1 LTQDDELD
9 DELRRLFRDE
19 RLDVPPSEGAESAIL
34 AGARRVRRRRTALA
48 ATGGALTVVVLIGA
62 GLFFGGLRSGNTQTA
77 APAVQP
83 ALSDSG
89 SAPAAT
95 PLPLNPPLG
104 SPPTEITTGS
114 ESQSSSPLST
124 ERTTASRVTS
134 TTTSP
139 RVDNSLPVSGP
150 VLGPSGYSKLQLGMT
165 FDDAKA
171 TGLLAGA
178 STAPTGCTDYTLS
191 EGTAGVRKVTISG
204 TNGIVSFEAAGAHT
218 PERIKVGSTKDQLE
232 AAYPSLA
239 KGGSGYTT
247 STGAG
252 GTYVFALDSN
262 NKVTDLLLAGP
273 IPC

>member
-1 LTQDDELD
+1 MTQDDELD
-9 DELRRLFRDE
+9 EELHRLFRDD
-19 RLDVPPSEGAESAIL
+19 RLDVPPREGAESAIL

-48 ATGGALTVVVLIGA
+48 ATGGTLTVVVLIGA
-62 GLFFGGLRSGNTQTA
+62 GLFFGGLRSGNTHTA

-95 PLPLNPPLG
+95 PIPLNPPIG
-104 SPPTEITTGS
+104 SPPTDTTVGS
-114 ESQSSSPLST
+114 EAESSAPLST
-124 ERTTASRVTS
+124 ERTTASRATS
-134 TTTSP
+134 TTTSQ
-139 RVDNSLPVSGP
+139 RADSVPVSGP

-178 STAPTGCTDYTLS
+178 DTAPTGCADYTLS
-191 EGTAGVRKVTISG
+191 EGTAGVHKVTISG
-204 TNGIVSFEAAGAHT
+204 SNGIVSFEAAGAHT

-232 AAYPSLA
+232 AAYPTLT
-239 KGGSGYTT
+239 KGGSGYSV

-252 GTYVFALDSN
+252 GTYVFAVDNS
-262 NKVTDLLLAGP
+262 NKVSDLTLVAP
-273 IPC
+273 TPC